1 MEIHGMIEMVREV
14 VITPGVDPQVGTWQP
29 DGRCCVGARLAYA
42 LGLKSGSYLE
52 GIDEWARQMGGNRAQ
67 VLLMLKSAGA
77 GNDPTGGD
85 EWPAPPQVVWDNL
98 SQVERLPQLAGQDL
112 SAMNLSGADLTDA
125 DLRGADLTSA
135 NLTGAN
141 LAGANLTGANLTGA
155 NLRDA
160 DLRDV
165 MLTGANLTGADLRRT
180 DLTGADLTGADLT
193 HANRD

>member
-1 MEIHGMIEMVREV
+1 MTNQIQQMIQLVREAV
-14 VITPGVDPQVGTWQP
+14 TAPDVDPQVGTWQL
-29 DGRCCVGARLAYA
+29 DGRCCVGARLAHA
-42 LGLKSGSYLE
+42 LSVKSGDHLD

-77 GNDPTGGD
+77 GDDPVGGD
-85 EWPAPPQVVWDNL
+85 EWPTPPETVWDRL
-98 SQVERLPQLAGQDL
+98 TQVESLPGLAGQDL
-112 SAMNLSGADLTDA
+112 SRMGLAGADLTGVQ
-125 DLRGADLTSA
+125 LIGTDLTSA

-165 MLTGANLTGADLRRT
+165 MLTGTNLTGT
-180 DLTGADLTGADLT
+180 NLTGTGYRQQLMG
-193 HANRD
+193 